1 MSKGRFPL
9 SRDSGNQASKDSCQS
24 SATDNLLLNGVKIVA
39 PDDESL
45 NGNEAEMLKNN
56 FCTTHINRK
65 RGYARNESR
74 VRKRNVF
81 KHAHYMLYVIHHRP
95 KFSAITVDQAK
106 MNLISGLRI

>member
-56 FCTTHINRK
+56 FCTTHIKFLPCFFFRALDNK
-65 RGYARNESR
+65 RFARAR
-74 VRKRNVF
+74 FARLCVIRMKF
-81 KHAHYMLYVIHHRP
+81 AAHNTEKTLIQIH
-95 KFSAITVDQAK
+95 
-106 MNLISGLRI
+106 G

>member
-56 FCTTHINRK
+56 FCTTHIKFLPCFFFSRARYQKIRTSHQENKLKPTK
-65 RGYARNESR
+65 RVLA
-74 VRKRNVF
+74 
-81 KHAHYMLYVIHHRP
+81 
-95 KFSAITVDQAK
+95 
-106 MNLISGLRI
+106 

>member
-56 FCTTHINRK
+56 FLHHAYQVSSLFFFRALDNK
-65 RGYARNESR
+65 RFARARFARLCVMSC
-74 VRKRNVF
+74 
-81 KHAHYMLYVIHHRP
+81 Y
-95 KFSAITVDQAK
+95 
-106 MNLISGLRI
+106 GLFDSWYKLDVMAGTQRSSI